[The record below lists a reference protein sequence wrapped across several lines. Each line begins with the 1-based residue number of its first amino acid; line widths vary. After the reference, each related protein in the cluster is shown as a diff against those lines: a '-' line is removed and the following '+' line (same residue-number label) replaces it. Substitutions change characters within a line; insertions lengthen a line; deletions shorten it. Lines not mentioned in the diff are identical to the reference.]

1 MVNSPFWK
9 SAPHMDN
16 NEYSLP
22 LLKAR
27 NNLFLNKK
35 KSSHIHWYYI
45 NLNVETKK
53 IVKEYPVFFCPYS
66 LNNCLSGFCVEDNNA
81 QS

>member
-1 MVNSPFWK
+1 M
-9 SAPHMDN
+9 
-16 NEYSLP
+16 
-22 LLKAR
+22 
-27 NNLFLNKK
+27 
-35 KSSHIHWYYI
+35 

-53 IVKEYPVFFCPYS
+53 IVKKNPVFFCPYS